1 MIELR
6 ELGFGDAEAVPRI
19 YSAESTKHLG
29 RAPMDA
35 HEVFAYLARPGNLPR
50 WNYAL
55 DTTER
60 TSPGPIGVGRTY
72 RQTRHLPRPAEE
84 HFRVTAYDP
93 PGLLTVDGDFGPFSG
108 TATYR
113 PTAVDRHT
121 TRLVNSVHLTA
132 SGALKA
138 VAALAAGERT

>member
-1 MIELR
+1 MQFENTLTIN
-6 ELGFGDAEAVPRI
+6 
-19 YSAESTKHLG
+19 
-29 RAPMDA
+29 APVD
-35 HEVFAYLARPGNLPR
+35 EVFAYLARPENLPR

-55 DTTER
+55 DTTEQ
-60 TSPGPIGVGRTY
+60 TSPGPIGVGTTY

-84 HFRVTAYDP
+84 HFRVTEYDP

-113 PTAVDRHT
+113 LTAVDRHT

-138 VAALAAGERT
+138 VAALAGPRIKHAVARNLDVLKDILETR